1 MTTTPDTAARQ
12 QSPLLGDRLLE
23 NRQPIVDLTRP
34 VYEGM
39 PMWFGHQRTFTPVN
53 QTHEQFKAM
62 YGTKDGFYA
71 RNLVISEHAGTHADA
86 TIEYDPDGAT
96 IDNTPLAYY
105 YGSAVCLD
113 LSHVKFEGPEPM
125 THGSAGIED
134 VEIAERALAEAGE
147 EIRPGDIVLA
157 WFDYGDRWFPERKYI
172 DENPGFSWE
181 GAEYL
186 AKKGVVNIGTDCN
199 AIDNSLDNSFAGHMV
214 CKKYGIV
221 NTEHLQNLG
230 TVGEHPLRLL
240 RPATAPRRRHRL
252 AHSGRRDPPCAVR
265 ESGDSLTTHRAGG
278 IRRSVECSPTLRGR

>member
-1 MTTTPDTAARQ
+1 MTTIEAGKGVQQTPTLGAE
-12 QSPLLGDRLLE
+12 LLT
-23 NRQPIVDLTRP
+23 NRKRIVDLTRP

-53 QTHEQFKAM
+53 QTHEQFKEM

-86 TIEYDPDGAT
+86 TIEYDPEGST

-113 LSHVKFEGPEPM
+113 LSHVQFQSPDPESR
-125 THGSAGIED
+125 GSADED
-134 VEIAERALAEAGE
+134 DVKLAEEKLAQAGE

-172 DENPGFSWE
+172 DENPGFSWA

-186 AKKGVVNIGTDCN
+186 ARKGVVNIGTDCN
-199 AIDNSLDNSFAGHMV
+199 AIDNSLDTSFAGHMV

-230 TVGEHPLRLL
+230 QLVNTRFDYYGLPLNLVGGTGSPIR
-240 RPATAPRRRHRL
+240 
-252 AHSGRRDPPCAVR
+252 AVAVL
-265 ESGDSLTTHRAGG
+265 D
-278 IRRSVECSPTLRGR
+278 

>member
-23 NRQPIVDLTRP
+23 NRLPIVDLTRP

-230 TVGEHPLRLL
+230 QLVNTRFDYFGLPLHLVGGTGSPIRAVAIPRARL
-240 RPATAPRRRHRL
+240 
-252 AHSGRRDPPCAVR
+252 G
-265 ESGDSLTTHRAGG
+265 
-278 IRRSVECSPTLRGR
+278 SPETP